1 MSNLFRFGQFELD
14 PARRTLC
21 CASSPVSLT
30 PRAFDVLLFLLQNPN
45 RLIHIG
51 RRFEKVIAKYSTREA
66 FWIASVYAF
75 RNQRD
80 EAFVWLDRAYAQHE
94 GDVAG
99 TNFEPT
105 LKNLHR
111 DRAIAR
117 S

>member
-1 MSNLFRFGQFELD
+1 MYRFGELCWTLGG
-14 PARRTLC
+14 TLC
-21 CASSPVSLT
+21 RVVIRLSFSLQRLST
-30 PRAFDVLLFLLQNPN
+30 CFFFLLQNPN